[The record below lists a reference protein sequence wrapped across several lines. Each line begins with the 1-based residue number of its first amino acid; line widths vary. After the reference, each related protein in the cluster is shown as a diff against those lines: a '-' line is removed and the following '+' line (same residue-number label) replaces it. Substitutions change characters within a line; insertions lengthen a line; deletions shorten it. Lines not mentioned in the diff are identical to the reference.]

1 MASLRTALRPL
12 TAELSAAFAAPASA
26 SASSSSTISS
36 TRHAYACQRPLTT
49 AAGRTVS
56 HTPPQPL
63 PSSLPASRRPFSS
76 SRPSRNSDT
85 YQDTPSGY
93 SKPQSS
99 KSSRP
104 WYRSPT
110 TLVLGFIPI
119 FTFGL
124 GYWQIKRLK
133 WKVNLIEELE
143 DKLRKEPLHLPR
155 NINLDVLPEF
165 DFRLVTLRGTFDH
178 SRTMFLGPRVRD
190 GVLGFHVVCP
200 MARAEGGGMVL
211 VNRGFVSEKNIIGT
225 GADRRLKDEAM
236 PRGEVE
242 FVALLPRIYP
252 PNTFT
257 PASDPK
263 TNSWYHA
270 DPKEMAEW
278 ASAQVGASA
287 LSLESKQRNDALEDH
302 HTPSA
307 GVAES
312 VKGMLGVGG
321 SSSRES
327 QRVLPV
333 LLEEVFDGNVGEASA
348 RVAQGVPVGR
358 AATIELRNQHAV
370 YAATWFSLSACTA
383 VMFGLLVRR
392 GR

>member
-1 MASLRTALRPL
+1 MASLRSALSPL
-12 TAELSAAFAAPASA
+12 RSELASLASTSSRILPPSRRLLTRRYESPIVAPPSTPSAPSPAS
-26 SASSSSTISS
+26 
-36 TRHAYACQRPLTT
+36 
-49 AAGRTVS
+49 
-56 HTPPQPL
+56 
-63 PSSLPASRRPFSS
+63 SRRPFSS
-76 SRPSRNSDT
+76 SLSRRSDA
-85 YQDTPSGY
+85 YPDAPPDY
-93 SKPQSS
+93 SRPQSS
-99 KSSRP
+99 KSHTP

-110 TLVLGFIPI
+110 TLVLGFIPV

-133 WKVNLIEELE
+133 WKVSLIEELE
-143 DKLRKEPLHLPR
+143 DKLRKEPLTLPK

-165 DFRLVTLRGTFDH
+165 DFRLVRLRGKFDH
-178 SRTMFLGPRVRD
+178 SRTMFLGPRVRE
-190 GVLGFHVVCP
+190 GVLGFNVVCP
-200 MARAEGGGMVL
+200 MHRAEGGGMVL

-225 GADRRLKDEAM
+225 GAERRLKDEAM
-236 PRGEVE
+236 PEGEVE

-257 PASDPK
+257 PPSEPQTK
-263 TNSWYHA
+263 SWYHA
-270 DPKEMAEW
+270 DPNEMAEW
-278 ASAQVGASA
+278 ASAQVGSSA
-287 LSLESKQRNDALEDH
+287 LSLDKSAAVVETDH
-302 HTPSA
+302 YTPSA

-312 VKGMLGVGG
+312 VRSMLGGRDATA
-321 SSSRES
+321 SRRS

-348 RVAQGVPVGR
+348 RIEAGVPVGR